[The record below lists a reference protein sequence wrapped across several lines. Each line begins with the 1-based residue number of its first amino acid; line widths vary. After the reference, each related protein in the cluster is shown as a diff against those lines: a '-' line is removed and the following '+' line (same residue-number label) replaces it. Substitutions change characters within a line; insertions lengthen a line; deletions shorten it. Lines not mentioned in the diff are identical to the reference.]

1 MENKLSGPLCVIGL
15 GYVGL
20 PLAKE
25 FAKQRQVIGYDLN
38 PNRVASIRSDKDI
51 NELNLKLTSD
61 EHDLRNCTTWIV
73 AVPTPVDSAKS
84 PDLSSVIEATKTISK
99 FLTHGNLVV
108 FESTVYP
115 GATEEVCLPLLE
127 SGSGLKVASDFYL
140 GYSPERINPGDVDRS
155 IADIVKVTSGYDHES
170 SRLVDELYSSIITAG
185 TFRAK
190 GIKEAEAAKVIENT
204 QRDLNVALINEFA
217 IVCDRMGISV
227 YDVLDAARTKWNF
240 LDFKPGLVGGHC
252 IGVDPYYLTYKAEQL
267 GYHPEL
273 ILAGRRLND
282 YMGIYIANKF
292 AKHML
297 ALSLNTSDQRVLI
310 LGYAFKENCD
320 DPRNSKVTDVCKEL
334 SEFGFSLD
342 VFDPWIDIAKMSL
355 ELDSQI
361 NFVEYIQEKRYD
373 GILIAVGHECFK
385 KLGAQEIRKALR
397 IPNGVFFDLKNIF
410 PFEQDL
416 LRL

>member
-1 MENKLSGPLCVIGL
+1 M
-15 GYVGL
+15 GL

-99 FLTHGNLVV
+99 FLTHGDLVV

-127 SGSGLKVASDFYL
+127 SGSGLKVARDFYL

-170 SRLVDELYSSIITAG
+170 SRLVDQLYSSIITAG
-185 TFRAK
+185 TFCAK

-217 IVCDRMGISV
+217 MVCDRIGISV

-292 AKHML
+292 AKHMF

-320 DPRNSKVTDVCKEL
+320 DPRNSKVKDVCKEL
-334 SEFGFSLD
+334 SEFGFLLD
-342 VFDPWIDIAKMSL
+342 VFDPWIDIAITAL
-355 ELDSQI
+355 ELDPYI
-361 NFVEYIQEKRYD
+361 NFVGNIPEKRYD
-373 GILIAVGHECFK
+373 GILIAVGHDYFK

-410 PFEQDL
+410 PSEQDL